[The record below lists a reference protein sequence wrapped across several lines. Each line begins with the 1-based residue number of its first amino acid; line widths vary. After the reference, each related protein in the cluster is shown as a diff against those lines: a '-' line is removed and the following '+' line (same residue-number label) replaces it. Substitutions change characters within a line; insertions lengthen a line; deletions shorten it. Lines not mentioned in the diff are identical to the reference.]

1 MKCECMTD
9 AKNQSLQQR
18 LEELLQTLMKSEL
31 NQEKEL
37 LSTIQELKE
46 IYLDKDGETNGFRH
60 QYSRISSCI
69 FNAKFNVNEGNKSE
83 DTENVEYLNDSAQIL
98 ANNLA
103 VIREKI
109 KNDKNTK
116 LLIPITKLYDHVNL
130 ELLRINYNA
139 ILNEDQDAKI
149 DALLVKIKY
158 QDEKLEEKENKV
170 LSKVDDVEEKISS
183 VQKDNVAIL
192 AIFAA
197 VIMAFTG
204 GFSFIANSFSGL
216 GSIPLEKLICLT
228 SFIGIIL
235 TNLLYALLKFIWSII
250 KRKEDSNKIPFSVG
264 TLIVINVIFGLIG
277 CIFFALAFINGA

>member
-1 MKCECMTD
+1 M
-9 AKNQSLQQR
+9 S
-18 LEELLQTLMKSEL
+18 
-31 NQEKEL
+31 
-37 LSTIQELKE
+37 
-46 IYLDKDGETNGFRH
+46 ETNGFRH

-69 FNAKFNVNEGNKSE
+69 FNARFNVNEGNKSE
-83 DTENVEYLNDSAQIL
+83 DAENVEYLNDSAQIL

-109 KNDKNTK
+109 KNDKSTK

-264 TLIVINVIFGLIG
+264 TLVVINVIFGLIG